1 MYFHSWSELEKEES
15 GEWFGSR
22 FVDIND
28 RENTENEIWKSMPV
42 RDFVIFTG
50 NLKKWKKI
58 LYAVVVKL
66 QKIGY
71 TKDTDFLGCSIALL
85 F

>member
-1 MYFHSWSELEKEES
+1 
-15 GEWFGSR
+15 
-22 FVDIND
+22 
-28 RENTENEIWKSMPV
+28 MPV

-71 TKDTDFLGCSIALL
+71 TKDTDFLGCSRTLS

>member
-1 MYFHSWSELEKEES
+1 MP
-15 GEWFGSR
+15 
-22 FVDIND
+22 I
-28 RENTENEIWKSMPV
+28 TEGQSY
-42 RDFVIFTG
+42 FVIFAVK
-50 NLKKWKKI
+50 LKKWKKI